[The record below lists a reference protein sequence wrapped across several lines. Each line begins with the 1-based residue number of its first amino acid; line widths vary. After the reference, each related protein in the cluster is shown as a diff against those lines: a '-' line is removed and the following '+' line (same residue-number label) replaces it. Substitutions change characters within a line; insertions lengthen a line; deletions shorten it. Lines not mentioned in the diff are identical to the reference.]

1 MLEPIIKSSRFFPVK
16 CVYKIRIK
24 VSGITILSLK
34 QGTTDR
40 VLSENAIKLT
50 KSLSLSVS
58 RMAYTVV
65 MANSNDFPD
74 IEPDASNK
82 II

>member
-1 MLEPIIKSSRFFPVK
+1 MNEYVILGVGHVK
-16 CVYKIRIK
+16 IEFEK
-24 VSGITILSLK
+24 VANFTILSLK
-34 QGTTDR
+34 HGTTDR

-58 RMAYTVV
+58 RTADTVV
-65 MANSNDFPD
+65 IASSNDFPD

>member
-1 MLEPIIKSSRFFPVK
+1 M
-16 CVYKIRIK
+16 KIENPLK
-24 VSGITILSLK
+24 FTILSLK
-34 QGTTDR
+34 QGTTER

-58 RMAYTVV
+58 RIADTVV
-65 MANSNDFPD
+65 IASSKDLPD
-74 IEPDASNK
+74 IDPEASNR